1 MATVIRQIRQL
12 LSILCSV
19 VKNVIDVA
27 TPEIPQGAERWSDLD
42 RLNRE
47 RDLVGIYLSA
57 HPLDEFSIVL
67 EHVCNTRM
75 ADLEDKAALVG
86 REITMGGIVT
96 NVRRG
101 VSKNGNPYGIAKIE
115 DYSGSTEI
123 PFWGNDWVTYQGYL
137 NEGTFL
143 YIKARCQ
150 AKQWRQDELEV
161 KITSMELLP
170 DRERRTGTEDHDY
183 HSSVSLELG
192 FGY

>member
-1 MATVIRQIRQL
+1 MA
-12 LSILCSV
+12 
-19 VKNVIDVA
+19 
-27 TPEIPQGAERWSDLD
+27 
-42 RLNRE
+42 
-47 RDLVGIYLSA
+47 
-57 HPLDEFSIVL
+57 
-67 EHVCNTRM
+67 
-75 ADLEDKAALVG
+75 G

-96 NVRRG
+96 SVRRG

-170 DRERRTGTEDHDY
+170 DVKEELVQKITIIIPL
-183 HSSVSLELG
+183 SVLKMCIRDRQ
-192 FGY
+192 